1 MEQKEINTNTLREWL
16 DSGKKVNVLDVR
28 PINEREEWQIP
39 GSIHLD
45 VYDELKKQNPDA
57 LNTVDFDKSIPV
69 VTVCAGGKTSM
80 VAAQLLQKAGYESYN
95 LEAGMKGWN
104 LSWNT
109 ASRSFDDFEIIQFRR
124 TGKGCL
130 SYLIISEDEAMILDA
145 SLPVKV
151 YEDFLNFNS
160 LNLKYAADTHI
171 HADHLSRTKKLAENY
186 KLQPSMPS
194 NDKLNYPFDAIKD
207 GQIFMVGKVK
217 VKAIHTP
224 GHTLESTCYLVDEKV
239 IFTGDTLFFG
249 GVGRPDLKAN
259 NEEAKYKATL
269 LFRSLQKLIE
279 IDQSVI
285 LMPGHSS
292 QPISFDSQILQSSLK
307 DVISNTPLLLEKE
320 NDFISLLLN
329 RIPAT
334 PENYLK
340 IVDKNI
346 SGDFTGINPIDLEA
360 GAIRCAVS

>member
-1 MEQKEINTNTLREWL
+1 
-16 DSGKKVNVLDVR
+16 
-28 PINEREEWQIP
+28 
-39 GSIHLD
+39 
-45 VYDELKKQNPDA
+45 
-57 LNTVDFDKSIPV
+57 
-69 VTVCAGGKTSM
+69 
-80 VAAQLLQKAGYESYN
+80 
-95 LEAGMKGWN
+95 
-104 LSWNT
+104 
-109 ASRSFDDFEIIQFRR
+109 
-124 TGKGCL
+124 
-130 SYLIISEDEAMILDA
+130 
-145 SLPVKV
+145 VKV